1 MNRRTISFLLALLM
15 IIGAVLPVSAQD
27 GSTPADD
34 DATKRVF
41 LPLVTQPA
49 DQQQQALTP
58 SAEGIQLESTE
69 SLSKEEVAAAGR
81 IGNPQDLQ
89 PVSLIVVLD
98 ESANADAIAAGAGG
112 QVVHR
117 YEKIFKGA
125 SMVVPSGSIPQ
136 VADANGVQ
144 AVYLD
149 ELLQPDTEVSPG
161 FIGATTIWAQMDGQ
175 GNGGEGV
182 TVGILDTGIWPEHP
196 SFSDP
201 DPFGEPYA
209 APAVL
214 PGANGFGAGPA
225 RSTCDFGNTAH
236 NPNDVAFTCNNKLI
250 GAYEFLDTFDLLNNF
265 SANEFDSARDDD
277 GHGTHTA
284 STAAGNGGVAASIFG
299 VARGTVSGIAPRAHV
314 IMYRVCTANAGCYSS
329 DSAAAIEQAILDKVD
344 AINFSISGGENA
356 YSDIVELAFLK
367 AYENGVF
374 VAASAGNSGPTAD
387 TAAHRG
393 PWTTTVAA
401 STSNRA
407 FVSTLTV
414 SAANGDT
421 LTLSGVSVTD
431 GIAIPTTVEVAGGD
445 GLCQSTMPAITSGN
459 VVICKRGVNGRVEK
473 GYNVSQ
479 KGAAGMILYNAVKQ
493 DVETDNHFLPAIH
506 LDGPEGAQLIAFFN
520 NPAHTG
526 VKATFT
532 PSAATLVQGDVIAG
546 FSSRGGPGQNLGVS
560 KPDITAPGV
569 QILAGHTPKSV
580 DIATGPQGELFQA
593 IAGTSMSSPHIAG
606 AGALL
611 KSLHPN
617 WTPGQI
623 KSAIMMTAKYAG
635 VVKEDGVTPA
645 GPFDFGSGRVDLT
658 KAGNPGLI
666 ISETGANFLSLENA
680 LWKANYPS
688 LYVPVMP
695 GKITVQRTAHNLA
708 NSTVVWRISVVSS
721 PPDLK
726 VTVPSFLT
734 LPPNGDASFNIS
746 VDATAVPLGQVRHAR
761 LELRSDTQSLTFPIT
776 IVRKNAV
783 VTVNKTC
790 APGTLVGSGKT
801 ICTISLANNSF
812 DAANVVVNDVLPS
825 NLRLVAGSVVGGVAN
840 GNAVSFNGMLNGLV
854 PPDVNAVVDP
864 DGSPYGYFAL
874 SSLGVPPQPGFTDE
888 SIANYSVRPFLFG
901 GKTWS
906 RIGVVSNGYV
916 VVGGGDGGDV
926 QYINVNPVPNSAR
939 PNNTL
944 APFWTDLNP
953 EAGGAIRVATL
964 SDSGHRWIVV
974 DFENV
979 PNYGDGELNSFQ
991 VWIGT
996 SDDASVV
1003 EDISFTYGTTISD
1016 GDDDGP
1022 RNGANDALTVGAEN
1036 EFGNRGKAVYLDGVG
1051 AAPAPSYPEDSLYQV
1066 VVSSVPAPPP
1076 APTVI
1081 TFQAQAVRRG
1091 PWTNCAEMTSSAF
1104 DGAALSCFSGI
1115 NR

>member
-49 DQQQQALTP
+49 GQQQQQDLTP

-98 ESANADAIAAGAGG
+98 ESANADAIAASAGG

-149 ELLQPDTEVSPG
+149 ELLQPDTEASPG
-161 FIGATTIWAQMDGQ
+161 FIGATTIWAQMGGQ

-214 PGANGFGAGPA
+214 PGSNGFGAGPA

-236 NPNDVAFTCNNKLI
+236 NPDDVAFTCNNKLI
-250 GAYEFLDTFDLLNNF
+250 GAYEFLDTFELINNF
-265 SANEFDSARDDD
+265 AANEFDSARDDD

-284 STAAGNGGVAASIFG
+284 STSAGNGGVAASIFG

-329 DSAAAIEQAILDKVD
+329 DSAAAVEQAILDEVD

-374 VAASAGNSGPTAD
+374 VAASAGNSGPTPD

-401 STSNRA
+401 STSNRHFIA
-407 FVSTLTV
+407 TVTLT
-414 SAANGDT
+414 AGNGDS
-421 LTLSGVSVTD
+421 LTLSGATVTD
-431 GIAIPTTVEVAGGD
+431 GIATATTVELAGGD
-445 GLCQSTMPAITSGN
+445 QLCQPNMPAVTPGN
-459 VVICKRGVNGRVEK
+459 IVICKRGVNGRVEK
-473 GYNVSQ
+473 GYNASQ
-479 KGAAGMILYNAVKQ
+479 KGAAGMILYNPAVQ
-493 DVETDNHFLPAIH
+493 GLNTDNHFIPSIH
-506 LDGPEGAQLIAFFN
+506 IDGAEGAQLIAFFN
-520 NPAHTG
+520 SHTG

-532 PSAATLVQGDVIAG
+532 PGTATAVAGDLMAS
-546 FSSRGGPGQNLGVS
+546 FSSRGGSGQNLGVS

-580 DIATGPQGELFQA
+580 DIATGPQGQLFQA

-623 KSAIMMTAKYAG
+623 KSAIMMTAKHVG

-658 KAGNPGLI
+658 KAGNPGLT
-666 ISETGANFLSLENA
+666 ISETGANFVSLQNQ

-695 GKITVQRTAHNLA
+695 GKITVQRTAHNLS
-708 NSTVVWRISVVSS
+708 NSTVVWRISVFSS
-721 PPDLK
+721 APDLK
-726 VTVPSFLT
+726 VTAPSFLT
-734 LPPNGDASFNIS
+734 LPPNGDASFSIS

-776 IVRKNAV
+776 IVRKNAA
-783 VTVNKTC
+783 VTVNKSC

-840 GNAVSFNGMLNGLV
+840 GNSVSFNGVVNGAV
-854 PPDVNAVVDP
+854 PPDVKAVVDP
-864 DGSPYGYFAL
+864 DGSPFGYYPL
-874 SSLGVPPQPGFTDE
+874 SLIPIAPTPGFTDE
-888 SIANYSVRPFLFG
+888 SITNFSVRPFLFG
-901 GKTWS
+901 GKTWT

-926 QYINVNPVPNSAR
+926 QYINPDPVPSPNR
-939 PNNTL
+939 PNNVL

-953 EAGGAIRVATL
+953 AAGGAVRVGTL
-964 SDSGHRWIVV
+964 SLSGHRWIVV
-974 DFENV
+974 DFEDV
-979 PNYGDGELNSFQ
+979 PNYTDGELNSFQ

-1003 EDISFTYGTTISD
+1003 EEISFTYGTTLSD
-1016 GDDDGP
+1016 GDTG
-1022 RNGANDALTVGAEN
+1022 ALTVGAEN
-1036 EFGNRGKAVYLDGVG
+1036 EFGNRGQAVYRDGVG
-1051 AAPAPSYPEDSLYQV
+1051 TAPAPSYPEDSLYQV